1 MAPNFFRMNEVNN
14 DSLMKRIDTMAVM
27 VVYITILVNN
37 FLQEIFLPSGMPDAI
52 SNRFNKE
59 IRDEKSLGI
68 KSSNQQL

>member
-1 MAPNFFRMNEVNN
+1 MAPNFFRVNEVNN

>member
-1 MAPNFFRMNEVNN
+1 
-14 DSLMKRIDTMAVM
+14 MKRIDTMAVM

-59 IRDEKSLGI
+59 IRAEKSLGI

>member
-1 MAPNFFRMNEVNN
+1 MTPNFFRVNEVNN

>member
-1 MAPNFFRMNEVNN
+1 MAPNCFRVNEVNN

>member
-1 MAPNFFRMNEVNN
+1 MAPNFFRVNEVNN
-14 DSLMKRIDTMAVM
+14 DSLMERIDTMAVM

-59 IRDEKSLGI
+59 IRAEKSLGI

>member
-1 MAPNFFRMNEVNN
+1 MAPNFFRVTEVNN

>member
-1 MAPNFFRMNEVNN
+1 MAPNFFRVNEVNN

-27 VVYITILVNN
+27 VVYITILVNH

>member
-1 MAPNFFRMNEVNN
+1 MAPNFFRVNEVNN
-14 DSLMKRIDTMAVM
+14 DSLMKRIETMAVM

>member
-1 MAPNFFRMNEVNN
+1 MAPNFFRVNEVNN

-68 KSSNQQL
+68 KSSSQQL

>member
-1 MAPNFFRMNEVNN
+1 MAPNFFRVNEVNN

-52 SNRFNKE
+52 SDRFNKE

>member
-1 MAPNFFRMNEVNN
+1 MAPNFFRVNEVNN

-59 IRDEKSLGI
+59 IRAEKSLGI

>member
-1 MAPNFFRMNEVNN
+1 MAPNFFRVNEVNN

-27 VVYITILVNN
+27 FVYITILVNN

-59 IRDEKSLGI
+59 IRAEKSLGI